1 VSQLPVF
8 LSVLLGNSPAIT
20 IAVVGLIVA
29 AVCWPRAPKGALL
42 LIIAS
47 VIQLLLS
54 LFNAWLYGGYLPR
67 MQQSGESVA
76 GMAQMLGFWTVIGGV
91 LHALV
96 YGLLIWAVFA
106 GRGKPERAM
115 P

>member
-1 VSQLPVF
+1 MSQLPVF
-8 LSVLLGNSPAIT
+8 LSVLLGYSPAMAIS
-20 IAVVGLIVA
+20 VVGLIVA
-29 AVCWPRAPKGALL
+29 AVCWQRTPQGALL
-42 LIIAS
+42 LIVAS
-47 VIQLLLS
+47 SIQLLLT

-76 GMAQMLGFWTVIGGV
+76 GMAQMLGFWTVLGGV

-106 GRGKPERAM
+106 GRGKAERAT